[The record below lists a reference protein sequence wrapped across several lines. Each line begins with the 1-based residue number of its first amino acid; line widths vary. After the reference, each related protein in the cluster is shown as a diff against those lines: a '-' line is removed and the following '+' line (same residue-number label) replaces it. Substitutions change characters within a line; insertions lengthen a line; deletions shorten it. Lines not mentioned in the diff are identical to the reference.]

1 MVRSVPE
8 HEHDAG
14 RDEVPKD
21 SPGRPSESSG
31 AARPGSPLQSD
42 VLALQRMAGNR
53 AVGRW
58 LAEGGGRPAVMRD
71 PVGTAPLKP
80 ADPSIPTGGTTVD
93 RVGIVGWDGK
103 PPLRLR
109 SSPDT
114 STDTN
119 VLGSLV
125 FNTRLQVVKSFPGN
139 WYFVSTTDGRLGYV
153 ASNYVR
159 TDLPEPMATLHP
171 VESGRH
177 GYAIS
182 IAEHYYGD
190 KADHW
195 GRDLRFYV
203 NVLAW
208 ANDVKTP
215 DTYDGWKEV
224 HFQPGHKI
232 WIPSYP
238 FARSLVGK
246 INSGSL
252 SYEILDELG
261 VAGFLRRLGDLIED
275 FQTAINKS
283 GKYMADAIAR
293 HVTQALIDVVIS
305 LVTMMVAAIAIVA
318 IFTALGGAIGFVF
331 GGPGGA
337 ALGGS
342 IGFELSLLFLE
353 WLGIAFLIKWLADAV
368 QSVASAFVKFLVAVW
383 DAHGDEKKLD
393 DAGYDFAEA
402 IGTLLGTLVEA
413 VAAWI
418 AAKGLEIGIAKI
430 KETPF
435 GQRMGQKYFDWLK
448 DRTGNEERLKREQEE
463 KRRRDEENK
472 RREEEEKAKR
482 EREEAEK
489 REHERKLK
497 HEAEE
502 KAKREHE
509 ERRRREQEEERAR
522 EAAKRKQDE
531 VDKHAVDEAS
541 KREHE
546 DEGKDRTTEPAK
558 PPAEVWR
565 VCFLAGTL
573 VATEAGPVPIERI
586 VVGTRVL
593 ARSASGN
600 NGYYS
605 VEATQTGFTR
615 TIWRISVAG
624 GEVSATRHHPFMVS
638 DQGWKPASELT
649 VGDMLVS
656 SDAEPV
662 EVLAV
667 TSADASD
674 MVGTCN
680 LTVSGAASYY
690 VYIGERAV
698 LVHNAKPKTQPLPPN
713 ERLYWSFG
721 KPRGRAE
728 GPKIDTDG
736 ISMWQ
741 TDNMDEVKEMMNIR
755 ASARGTDDELFYHTE
770 AQLNDAKVAYPETPG
785 DPADPMT
792 KAGFTHRSAR
802 PATSPDAS
810 VELNAGEIKATEVA
824 LRGAAGKKLTPKQMK
839 ASLAEAKLEC

>member
-1 MVRSVPE
+1 
-8 HEHDAG
+8 
-14 RDEVPKD
+14 
-21 SPGRPSESSG
+21 
-31 AARPGSPLQSD
+31 
-42 VLALQRMAGNR
+42 
-53 AVGRW
+53 
-58 LAEGGGRPAVMRD
+58 
-71 PVGTAPLKP
+71 
-80 ADPSIPTGGTTVD
+80 
-93 RVGIVGWDGK
+93 
-103 PPLRLR
+103 
-109 SSPDT
+109 
-114 STDTN
+114 
-119 VLGSLV
+119 
-125 FNTRLQVVKSFPGN
+125 
-139 WYFVSTTDGRLGYV
+139 
-153 ASNYVR
+153 
-159 TDLPEPMATLHP
+159 MATLHP

-215 DTYDGWKEV
+215 
-224 HFQPGHKI
+224 
-232 WIPSYP
+232 IPTTGGRKCTSNP
-238 FARSLVGK
+238 VTRSGSRVTRSPRSLVGK

-342 IGFELSLLFLE
+342 IGFELSLLFLRMARNRVPHQVA
-353 WLGIAFLIKWLADAV
+353 GGCGAV
-368 QSVASAFVKFLVAVW
+368 GGKC
-383 DAHGDEKKLD
+383 
-393 DAGYDFAEA
+393 
-402 IGTLLGTLVEA
+402 I
-413 VAAWI
+413 
-418 AAKGLEIGIAKI
+418 
-430 KETPF
+430 
-435 GQRMGQKYFDWLK
+435 
-448 DRTGNEERLKREQEE
+448 REVP
-463 KRRRDEENK
+463 RRRVG
-472 RREEEEKAKR
+472 RARG
-482 EREEAEK
+482 REEARRRRIRLRRGDRNAAGDPGRGGRRLDCGQGSRDRHSQDQGDAVRAAHGPEVLRLAK
-489 REHERKLK
+489 GPDGERGAAQARAGGEAAPRRGDQATRGRGEGEARTRRGREARARAQAQARGGGEGQAQARGKQ
-497 HEAEE
+497 
-502 KAKREHE
+502 
-509 ERRRREQEEERAR
+509 RRREQEEERAR

-531 VDKHAVDEAS
+531 ADKHAVDEAS

-593 ARSASGN
+593 ATSASGN

-690 VYIGERAV
+690 AYIGERAV
-698 LVHNAKPKTQPLPPN
+698 LVHNAKPKTQPLPPT
-713 ERLYWSFG
+713 SACI
-721 KPRGRAE
+721 GRSGSLGVVP

-755 ASARGTDDELFYHTE
+755 ASAAVPTTSCST
-770 AQLNDAKVAYPETPG
+770 TPR
-785 DPADPMT
+785 
-792 KAGFTHRSAR
+792 RS
-802 PATSPDAS
+802 
-810 VELNAGEIKATEVA
+810 
-824 LRGAAGKKLTPKQMK
+824 
-839 ASLAEAKLEC
+839 